1 MVVSL
6 VGSGRR
12 GSAECWVC
20 GCEVHDIRFACL
32 SVYTAHA
39 TWNYYEYG
47 CTRYAEAFV
56 LEQHYCHDYCTDN
69 TDCEH
74 GPHTR
79 HMAIA
84 TERRFSHP
92 MEDAHGMST
101 LLHTAGSGRRLSCLY
116 ATPLHHSSSGEYA
129 ARKTSG
135 AKRNGVAVEP
145 GANPG

>member
-1 MVVSL
+1 MPVD
-6 VGSGRR
+6 
-12 GSAECWVC
+12 A
-20 GCEVHDIRFACL
+20 RFTTLRYACL

-47 CTRYAEAFV
+47 CTRYAETFV

-101 LLHTAGSGRRLSCLY
+101 LLHTAGSGRRLSGLY

-135 AKRNGVAVEP
+135 AKRHGVAVEP